1 MFSLECPHREL
12 IAINCANEATCSF
25 NDFPVACLRVHT
37 KSRHAIKRRYVV
49 THKSRANLVQI
60 TCYHVVTE
68 CKNEL
73 GAFPRLLKTE
83 ADKRLLKPLIDVYL
97 QVCFLLKTPNGN
109 KEYAVKLEEVSGS
122 TNIQDGYEF
131 GVPNVTVRI

>member
-1 MFSLECPHREL
+1 MRRPVHSMTSVSLACRY
-12 IAINCANEATCSF
+12 IQNNVMQF
-25 NDFPVACLRVHT
+25 NGVTWSHT
-37 KSRHAIKRRYVV
+37 KSRENHV
-49 THKSRANLVQI
+49 HI
-60 TCYHVVTE
+60 TCKSHANHVITK
-68 CKNEL
+68 CNNEL